1 MTAETASL
9 TNHPAPHRDRVSP
22 LRALFGLLG
31 GPGAWFAQLC
41 AGYAMASWPCF
52 PREEHRI
59 LPEAGYA
66 WTWAAIV
73 VISVVAIG
81 ISIAA
86 FAVSRA
92 YLRRGCRVK
101 AMGVINICWMSAA
114 GGLASWLFG
123 EWCSA
128 PLSLLATAMTLVAF
142 FVLPRCAG

>member
-1 MTAETASL
+1 MTAEPASL
-9 TNHPAPHRDRVSP
+9 PNHPAPHRDQVS
-22 LRALFGLLG
+22 AFESVFGLLG

-73 VISVVAIG
+73 AVSVVAIG
-81 ISIAA
+81 ISFAA
-86 FAVSRA
+86 FAVSRRT
-92 YLRRGCRVK
+92 YERVQSESQ
-101 AMGVINICWMSAA
+101 GSHQHLLDVGS
-114 GGLASWLFG
+114 GRTRFLALWGMVLGASFAVG
-123 EWCSA
+123 
-128 PLSLLATAMTLVAF
+128 TAMTLVAF